1 MCTHM
6 PCVPGVIEYKTAYIM
21 QVGLSISHQ
30 LSRQPVGGLRVGGRR
45 HHLAGQPAGKLLRVR
60 VELVRSVGLDWD
72 HELIRRRGHLREEER
87 VLQKHASEGP

>member
-1 MCTHM
+1 MQNKK
-6 PCVPGVIEYKTAYIM
+6 VLVISSEVIPYLPQTER
-21 QVGLSISHQ
+21 SINSFKIPKQ
-30 LSRQPVGGLRVGGRR
+30 IN
-45 HHLAGQPAGKLLRVR
+45 RVR